1 MTRSGL
7 ATVLVALALAACGIG
22 ESVTGRCVVE
32 EDAYQTARNKRNG
45 LLVRGIS
52 RLDVAF
58 RGANEGVLRAQRA
71 LRTCEDGRGMTG
83 VLAAESGHS

>member
-1 MTRSGL
+1 MTRFGL
-7 ATVLVALALAACGIG
+7 ATILVALAACGIG
-22 ESVTGRCVVE
+22 ESVTSRCVVE
-32 EDAYQTARNKRNG
+32 EDAYRTAQNKRNG

-52 RLDVAF
+52 RQDVAF

>member
-32 EDAYQTARNKRNG
+32 EDAYQTAQNKRNG

-52 RLDVAF
+52 RQDVVF
-58 RGANEGVLRAQRA
+58 RGANEGLRRARRA

-83 VLAAESGHS
+83 VLAVESGHS